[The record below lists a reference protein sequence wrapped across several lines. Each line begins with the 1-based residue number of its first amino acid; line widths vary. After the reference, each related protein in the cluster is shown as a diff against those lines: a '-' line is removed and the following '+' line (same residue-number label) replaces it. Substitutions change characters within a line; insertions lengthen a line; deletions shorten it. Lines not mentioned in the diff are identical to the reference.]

1 MSWGEGIP
9 RRSGGWIPII
19 STVRLPSISTRSLTR
34 GFTLLEVLLSI
45 AIIALLASVLVGGAA
60 HLMTDQPITA
70 GEVFWKSVQEARKT
84 ALKTEHDI
92 RLKFDR
98 EKKAFY
104 LVDGQAPAVADERGV
119 KEEVRLKTFAV
130 PAATAGDLTVDFLDA
145 SVKGGNTI
153 LIAGVLIEAK
163 TIPHVTFYSDGT
175 CQAFRAQFM
184 RGGASSILAIDPWTC
199 APVLLPP
206 DPNAPASF

>member
-1 MSWGEGIP
+1 MSWGEGLP
-9 RRSGGWIPII
+9 RRSGGRLPIS
-19 STVRLPSISTRSLTR
+19 STVRLPSISTRRLSR

-104 LVDGQAPAVADERGV
+104 LVDGQAPAVADERGI
-119 KEEVRLKTFAV
+119 KEEVRLKTFAI
-130 PAATAGDLTVDFLDA
+130 PAATAGDLTVDFLGA
-145 SVKGGNTI
+145 STKGGNTI

-175 CQAFRAQFM
+175 CLSFRAQFM

-206 DPNAPASF
+206 DPNAPAPF

>member
-1 MSWGEGIP
+1 MSWGEGLP
-9 RRSGGWIPII
+9 RRSGGGSPFS
-19 STVRLPSISTRSLTR
+19 STVRPPLNSIRRLPR

-70 GEVFWKSVQEARKT
+70 GEVFWKSVQEARKA

-92 RLKFDR
+92 RLKFDQ
-98 EKKAFY
+98 EKKSFY
-104 LVDGQAPAVADERGV
+104 LVDGQAPSVADERGV
-119 KEEVRLKTFAV
+119 RQEVRLKTFAI
-130 PAATAGDLTVDFLDA
+130 PAATAGDLTVDFLAA
-145 SVKGGNTI
+145 STKGGNTI
-153 LIAGVLIEAK
+153 LIAGVLIESK

-175 CQAFRAQFM
+175 CQAFRAQFT

-206 DPNAPASF
+206 DPNAPAPF